1 MDINHGREGV
11 DWYHVKIRLS
21 NSDSG
26 PPNRNI
32 KVVKVSHWIVI
43 GVQKYWGNKYYMMQT
58 VVPNID
64 TNILV
69 SDDSNF
75 VTAS

>member
-1 MDINHGREGV
+1 
-11 DWYHVKIRLS
+11 
-21 NSDSG
+21 
-26 PPNRNI
+26 
-32 KVVKVSHWIVI
+32 
-43 GVQKYWGNKYYMMQT
+43 MMQT

-75 VTAS
+75 ATASLIVIAFDIMKA